1 MAKLIIWQCYDP
13 LVRIS
18 EGNVIVMSLD
28 TRYDNTTQHD
38 TTTRYEIDYTTL
50 KLHYCFFLYLII
62 TKMMVINGKTLSI
75 HSSAVLKPRYTFM
88 SLASRF

>member
-38 TTTRYEIDYTTL
+38 TTTRYEFDYTTL
-50 KLHYCFFLYLII
+50 KLHYFFFYISLL
-62 TKMMVINGKTLSI
+62 
-75 HSSAVLKPRYTFM
+75 LK
-88 SLASRF
+88 